1 MRENGKTIEIMGNRA
16 DLDYDPKL
24 KQFYAAVDQSD
35 RSQVEQHFR
44 QLEAKAKSRPA
55 GRSPGRGRGDF
66 ELD

>member
-1 MRENGKTIEIMGNRA
+1 MGNRA

-24 KQFYAAVDQSD
+24 KQFYATVDRGE
-35 RSQVEQHFR
+35 RSQVEQQFR
-44 QLEAKAKSRPA
+44 QLEAKAKSRPV